1 MFKVR
6 YLRDWCHSILG
17 CLDNAQRYIRHLSSI
32 PFLKPMTPT
41 KRSALHFTCSVIK
54 LVIFYDVIFCEFE
67 DLSKIGDL
75 LLELPQRPALRSP
88 ANFTSPNTDSAASY
102 DFAMITQGF

>member
-32 PFLKPMTPT
+32 
-41 KRSALHFTCSVIK
+41 RSALHFTCSVIK